1 MTKKILLILVSALV
15 IISAGAFFFLSH
27 GSDIPRP
34 RGYFRIDLP
43 EKSYRVYET
52 TCPLQMEVPNY
63 AKVELFKDKMSNDS
77 CWFNVYFPK
86 FNARIH
92 CSYMPV
98 NNNMDRLLHDAY
110 GFAAKHEMKAT
121 ALKRTIISDSLNQVY
136 GIVYDIEGEA
146 ASQLQFFLTDSTS
159 HFFRGSLYFFNAPNP
174 DSIAPV
180 LDFLREDVMHLTET
194 IRWK

>member
-63 AKVELFKDKMSNDS
+63 AKVELFKDKMRNDS

>member
-15 IISAGAFFFLSH
+15 IIAAGAFFFLSH

-63 AKVELFKDKMSNDS
+63 AKVELFKDKMRNDS

-86 FNARIH
+86 FNARLH

-98 NNNMDRLLHDAY
+98 SNNMDRLLHDAY

>member
-15 IISAGAFFFLSH
+15 IIAAGAFFFLSH
-27 GSDIPRP
+27 RSDIPRP

-63 AKVELFKDKMSNDS
+63 AKLELFKDKMSSDS

>member
-15 IISAGAFFFLSH
+15 IIATGAYFFLSH

-52 TCPLQMEVPNY
+52 ACPLQMEVPNY
-63 AKVELFKDKMSNDS
+63 AKVELFKDKMSSDS

>member
-15 IISAGAFFFLSH
+15 IIAAGAFFFLSH

-63 AKVELFKDKMSNDS
+63 AKLELFKDKMSSDS